1 MTRFID
7 IHVHPPVEE
16 FLHGPFEPYLDQL
29 AEYFGRPLEVMT
41 TQEIADY
48 YRELNGKAVL
58 LAWSAQT
65 ATGTP
70 PFRNETVADMVAE
83 APDVFIGFGSIDPH
97 RGSAAVAAVH
107 RAARR
112 GLRGLK
118 FHPSAQNFTPSER
131 EFYPIFAAA
140 EEHGLVVLSHTGFTG
155 LGAGTPGGMGIRH
168 QHAHPMH
175 LDEVAATFPSLQIV
189 MAHPSWPWQS
199 DALAVAQ
206 HKTTVWIDLSGWSP
220 KYLSEELLGAV
231 RRTLS
236 DRTLFGTDFP
246 FITPERWLDDWDAL
260 GMPEDLTRKV
270 LHDNA
275 ARLLG
280 IE

>member
-16 FLHGPFEPYLDQL
+16 FLHGPFKPYLGQL

-41 TQEIADY
+41 TGEIADY
-48 YRELNGKAVL
+48 YRQLDGKAVI

-65 ATGTP
+65 ATGNP

-83 APDVFIGFGSIDPH
+83 APDVFVGFGSIDPH

-112 GLRGLK
+112 GLKGLK
-118 FHPSAQNFTPSER
+118 FHPSAQAFTPSER

-155 LGAGTPGGMGIRH
+155 LGAGTPGGMGIR
-168 QHAHPMH
+168 QQYAHPMH
-175 LDEVAATFPSLQIV
+175 LDEIAATFPNLQIV

-206 HKTTVWIDLSGWSP
+206 HKTNVWIDLSGWSP
-220 KYLSEELLGAV
+220 KYMSDELLGAV

-246 FITPERWLDDWDAL
+246 FITPERWLEDWDGL

-280 IE
+280 L

>member
-16 FLHGPFEPYLDQL
+16 FLHGPFKPYLEQL

-41 TQEIADY
+41 TGEIADY
-48 YRELNGKAVL
+48 YRQLDGKAVI

-65 ATGTP
+65 ATGNP

-83 APDVFIGFGSIDPH
+83 APDVFVGFGSIDPH

-112 GLRGLK
+112 GLKGLK
-118 FHPSAQNFTPSER
+118 FHPSAQAFTPSDR

-155 LGAGTPGGMGIRH
+155 LGAGTPGGMGIRQ

-175 LDEVAATFPSLQIV
+175 LDEIAATFPNLQIV

-206 HKTTVWIDLSGWSP
+206 HKTNVWIDLSGWSP
-220 KYLSEELLGAV
+220 KYMSEELLGAV

-246 FITPERWLDDWDAL
+246 FITPERWLEDWDGL
-260 GMPEDLTRKV
+260 GMPDDLTRKV

-280 IE
+280 L

>member
-16 FLHGPFEPYLDQL
+16 FLHGPFKPYLEQL
-29 AEYFGRPLEVMT
+29 ADYFGRPLEVMT
-41 TQEIADY
+41 TGEIADY
-48 YRELNGKAVL
+48 YRQLDGKAVI

-65 ATGTP
+65 ATGNP
-70 PFRNETVADMVAE
+70 PFRNETVADMVDE

-112 GLRGLK
+112 GLKGLK
-118 FHPSAQNFTPSER
+118 FHPSAQAFTPSER

-155 LGAGTPGGMGIRH
+155 LGAGTPGGMGIRQ
-168 QHAHPMH
+168 QHAHPMY
-175 LDEVAATFPSLQIV
+175 LDEIAATFPNLQIV

-206 HKTTVWIDLSGWSP
+206 HKTNVWIDLSGWSP
-220 KYLSEELLGAV
+220 KYMSEELLGAV

-246 FITPERWLDDWDAL
+246 FITPERWLEDWDGL

-280 IE
+280 L

>member
-16 FLHGPFEPYLDQL
+16 FLHGPFEPYLEQL

-41 TQEIADY
+41 TGEIADY
-48 YRELNGKAVL
+48 YRQLDGKAVI

-65 ATGTP
+65 ATGNP

-83 APDVFIGFGSIDPH
+83 APDVFVGFGSIDPH

-112 GLRGLK
+112 GLKGLK
-118 FHPSAQNFTPSER
+118 FHPSAQAFTPSER

-155 LGAGTPGGMGIRH
+155 LGAGTPGGMGIR
-168 QHAHPMH
+168 QQYAHPMH
-175 LDEVAATFPSLQIV
+175 LDEIAATFPNLQIV

-206 HKTTVWIDLSGWSP
+206 HKTNVWIDLSGWSP
-220 KYLSEELLGAV
+220 KYMSEELLGAV

-246 FITPERWLDDWDAL
+246 FITPERWLEDWDGL

-280 IE
+280 L

>member
-16 FLHGPFEPYLDQL
+16 FLHGPFKPYLEQL

-41 TQEIADY
+41 TGEIADY
-48 YRELNGKAVL
+48 YRQLDGKAVI

-65 ATGTP
+65 ATGNP

-83 APDVFIGFGSIDPH
+83 APDVFVGFGSIDPH

-112 GLRGLK
+112 GLKGLK
-118 FHPSAQNFTPSER
+118 FHPSAQAFTPSDR

-155 LGAGTPGGMGIRH
+155 LGAGTPGGMGIR
-168 QHAHPMH
+168 QQYAHPMH
-175 LDEVAATFPSLQIV
+175 LDEIAATFPNLQIV

-206 HKTTVWIDLSGWSP
+206 HKTNVWIDLSGWSP
-220 KYLSEELLGAV
+220 KYMSEELLGAV

-246 FITPERWLDDWDAL
+246 FITPERWLEDWDGL
-260 GMPEDLTRKV
+260 GMPDDLTRKV

-280 IE
+280 L

>member
-16 FLHGPFEPYLDQL
+16 FLHGPFKPYLEQL
-29 AEYFGRPLEVMT
+29 ADYFGRPLEVMT
-41 TQEIADY
+41 TGEIADY
-48 YRELNGKAVL
+48 YRQLDGKAVI

-65 ATGTP
+65 ATGNP
-70 PFRNETVADMVAE
+70 AFRNETVADMVAE
-83 APDVFIGFGSIDPH
+83 APDVFVGFGSIDPH

-112 GLRGLK
+112 GLKGLK
-118 FHPSAQNFTPSER
+118 FHPSAQAFTPSER

-155 LGAGTPGGMGIRH
+155 LGAGTPGGMGIRQ
-168 QHAHPMH
+168 QHAHPMY
-175 LDEVAATFPSLQIV
+175 LDEIAATFPNLQIV

-206 HKTTVWIDLSGWSP
+206 HKTNVWIDLSGWSP
-220 KYLSEELLGAV
+220 KYMSEELLGAV

-246 FITPERWLDDWDAL
+246 FITPERWLEDWDGL

-280 IE
+280 L

>member
-16 FLHGPFEPYLDQL
+16 FLNGAFAPYRQQL

-41 TQEIADY
+41 TVEIADY
-48 YRELNGKAVL
+48 YRGLDGKAVI

-65 ATGTP
+65 ATGMP
-70 PFRNETVADMVAE
+70 PFRNETVSQMVSE
-83 APDVFIGFGSIDPH
+83 APDVFLGFGSVDPH

-107 RAARR
+107 RAARD
-112 GLRGLK
+112 GLLGLK
-118 FHPSAQNFTPSER
+118 FHPSAQQFSPSDQ
-131 EFYPIFAAA
+131 EFLPIFEAAA
-140 EEHGLVVLSHTGFTG
+140 EENLIVLSHTGFTG

-168 QHAHPMH
+168 RHAHPMQ
-175 LDEVAATFPSLQIV
+175 LDDIAATFPDLQII
-189 MAHPSWPWQS
+189 MAHPSWPWQAE
-199 DALAVAQ
+199 ALAVAR
-206 HKTTVWIDLSGWSP
+206 HKTNVWIDLSGWSP
-220 KYLSEELLGAV
+220 KYLSQELLDAV
-231 RRTLS
+231 RGPLA

-246 FITPERWLDDWDAL
+246 FITPEKWLRDWVTL
-260 GMPEDLTRKV
+260 GMPDDLSRQI

-280 IE
+280 L

>member
-16 FLHGPFEPYLDQL
+16 FLHGPFKPYLEQL

-41 TQEIADY
+41 TGEIADY
-48 YRELNGKAVL
+48 YRQLDGKAVI

-65 ATGTP
+65 ATGNP
-70 PFRNETVADMVAE
+70 AFRNETVADMVAE
-83 APDVFIGFGSIDPH
+83 APDVFVGFGSIDPH

-112 GLRGLK
+112 GLKGLK
-118 FHPSAQNFTPSER
+118 FHPSAQAFTPSER

-155 LGAGTPGGMGIRH
+155 LGAGTPGGMGIRQ
-168 QHAHPMH
+168 QHAHPMY
-175 LDEVAATFPSLQIV
+175 LDEIAATFPNLQIV

-206 HKTTVWIDLSGWSP
+206 HKTNVWIDLSGWSP
-220 KYLSEELLGAV
+220 KYMSEELLGAV

-246 FITPERWLDDWDAL
+246 FITPERWLEDWDGL

-280 IE
+280 L

>member
-16 FLHGPFEPYLDQL
+16 FLHGPFKPYLEQL

-41 TQEIADY
+41 TGEIADY
-48 YRELNGKAVL
+48 YRQLDGKAVI

-65 ATGTP
+65 ATGNP

-83 APDVFIGFGSIDPH
+83 APDVFVGFGSIDPH

-112 GLRGLK
+112 GLKGLK
-118 FHPSAQNFTPSER
+118 FHPSAQAFTPSER

-155 LGAGTPGGMGIRH
+155 LGAGTPGGMGIRQ
-168 QHAHPMH
+168 QHAHPMY
-175 LDEVAATFPSLQIV
+175 LDEIAATFPNLQIV

-199 DALAVAQ
+199 DALAVSQ
-206 HKTTVWIDLSGWSP
+206 HKTNVWIDLSGWSP
-220 KYLSEELLGAV
+220 KYMSEELLGAV

-246 FITPERWLDDWDAL
+246 FITPERWLEDWDGL

-280 IE
+280 L

>member
-16 FLHGPFEPYLDQL
+16 FLHGPFKPYLEQL

-41 TQEIADY
+41 TGEIADY
-48 YRELNGKAVL
+48 YRQLDGKAVI

-65 ATGTP
+65 ATGNP

-83 APDVFIGFGSIDPH
+83 APDVFVGFGSIDPH

-112 GLRGLK
+112 GLKGLK
-118 FHPSAQNFTPSER
+118 FHPSAQAFTPSER

-155 LGAGTPGGMGIRH
+155 LGAGTPGGMGIRQ

-175 LDEVAATFPSLQIV
+175 LDEIAATFPDLQIV

-206 HKTTVWIDLSGWSP
+206 HKTNVWIDLSGWSP
-220 KYLSEELLGAV
+220 KYMSEELLGAV

-246 FITPERWLDDWDAL
+246 FITPERWLKDWDGL

-280 IE
+280 I

>member
-16 FLHGPFEPYLDQL
+16 FLHGPFKPYLEQL

-41 TQEIADY
+41 TGEIADY
-48 YRELNGKAVL
+48 YRQLDGKAVI

-65 ATGTP
+65 ATGNP
-70 PFRNETVADMVAE
+70 PFRNETVADMVAQ
-83 APDVFIGFGSIDPH
+83 APDVFVGFGSIDPH

-112 GLRGLK
+112 GLKGLK
-118 FHPSAQNFTPSER
+118 FHPSAQAFTPSER

-155 LGAGTPGGMGIRH
+155 LGAGTPGGMGIRQ
-168 QHAHPMH
+168 QHSHPMH
-175 LDEVAATFPSLQIV
+175 LDEIAATFPNLQIV

-206 HKTTVWIDLSGWSP
+206 HKTNVWIDLSGWSP
-220 KYLSEELLGAV
+220 KYMSEELLGAV

-246 FITPERWLDDWDAL
+246 FITPERWLEDWDGL

-280 IE
+280 L

>member
-16 FLHGPFEPYLDQL
+16 FLHGPFKPYLEQL

-41 TQEIADY
+41 TGEIADY
-48 YRELNGKAVL
+48 YRQLDGKAVI

-65 ATGTP
+65 ATGNP
-70 PFRNETVADMVAE
+70 PFRNETVADMVDE

-112 GLRGLK
+112 GLKGLK
-118 FHPSAQNFTPSER
+118 FHPSAQAFTPSER

-155 LGAGTPGGMGIRH
+155 LGAGTPGGMGIRQ
-168 QHAHPMH
+168 QHAHPMY
-175 LDEVAATFPSLQIV
+175 LDEIAATFPNLQIV

-206 HKTTVWIDLSGWSP
+206 HKTNVWIDLSGWSP
-220 KYLSEELLGAV
+220 KYMSEELLGAV

-246 FITPERWLDDWDAL
+246 FITPERWLEDWDGL

-280 IE
+280 L

>member
-16 FLHGPFEPYLDQL
+16 FLYGPFKPYLEQL

-41 TQEIADY
+41 TGEIADY
-48 YRELNGKAVL
+48 YRQLDGKAVI

-65 ATGTP
+65 ATGNP

-83 APDVFIGFGSIDPH
+83 APDVFVGFGSIDPH

-112 GLRGLK
+112 GLKGLK
-118 FHPSAQNFTPSER
+118 FHPSAQAFTPSER

-155 LGAGTPGGMGIRH
+155 LGAGTPGGMGIRQ

-175 LDEVAATFPSLQIV
+175 LDEIAATFPNLQIV

-206 HKTTVWIDLSGWSP
+206 HKTNVWIDLSGWSP
-220 KYLSEELLGAV
+220 KYMSEELLGAV

-246 FITPERWLDDWDAL
+246 FITPERWLEDWDGL
-260 GMPEDLTRKV
+260 GMPDDLTRKV

-280 IE
+280 L